1 MTLAARILHR
11 TSASDTEARAI
22 DRWSFGGSLDLDAAT
37 KSGQAVTPTSA
48 LTLVAV
54 YSCVRLLA
62 ESVAALPVE
71 SVRTQGDTRTPSAA
85 PAWLTSPN
93 PDMTGQEL
101 IEQAMASLTLQGNA
115 YIYVVRNPAGRV
127 LELWPLHPDALRV
140 ERTARGGL
148 VYTATETEHRLTP
161 VDSPSTGDLLHV
173 RALTIPGSAVGLSPV
188 DLARESIG
196 LGLAAQEYGARWFA
210 QGSAPSGIIEVD
222 GPLSEAGAKVLAKQW
237 SEDHVGSMRAHMPGV
252 LTNGAKYKPISVT
265 PEQAQFLQT
274 RQFQLTEIARLFRV
288 PPHMLGAPSGET
300 MTYANTEQWGTEFVT
315 HSLRPWLV
323 RLETAF
329 SRLLPKGSNVRFR
342 AEGLLRGDSKAR
354 ADFYASGLSNG
365 WLVPNE
371 ARRWEDLPPL
381 DGGDVPRATPAAPP
395 TTPRTL

>member
-1 MTLAARILHR
+1 MTLAARILQR
-11 TSASDTEARAI
+11 TSSPAERSI
-22 DRWSFGGSLDLDAAT
+22 DRWNFGGSLDVDAAT
-37 KSGQAVTPTSA
+37 KAGQAVTPTTA
-48 LTLVAV
+48 LNLVAV

-71 SVRTQGDTRTPSAA
+71 AVRTEGDTRTPSAA
-85 PAWLTSPN
+85 PAWLTAPN

-101 IEQAMASLTLQGNA
+101 IEQCMASLTLQGNA
-115 YIYVVRNPAGRV
+115 YVYVVRSPSTGSP

-140 ERTARGGL
+140 ERTQTGAL
-148 VYTATETEHRLTP
+148 VYTAQETGHRLTP

-173 RALTIPGSAVGLSPV
+173 RALTIPGSAVGLAPV

-196 LGLAAQEYGARWFA
+196 LGLAAQEYGARWFS
-210 QGSAPSGIIEVD
+210 QGASPSGVIEVD
-222 GPLSEAGAKVLAKQW
+222 GPLTEAGAKMLAKQW
-237 SEDHVGSMRAHMPGV
+237 AEDHVGSMRAHLPGV
-252 LTNGAKYKPISVT
+252 LTNGAKYRPISVT

-329 SRLLPKGSNVRFR
+329 SRLLPDGSNVRFR

-381 DGGDVPRATPAAPP
+381 DGGDVPRATPAP
-395 TTPRTL
+395 TASPRTP